1 MPTGNSTFLKN
12 KLMYKYS
19 ILTILIGCLLSASLQ
34 AEPTVNFIG
43 QFGNKAIM
51 RIDGKQR
58 TLKVGE
64 SSKEGIKLL
73 SVTKNNAVIQYQG
86 QKQTLGFSSAGKTS
100 YRKNRK
106 TVVTLWADKRGHFET
121 PGTINGQLV
130 NFLVDTGATSV
141 AINEVVAN
149 KLGIDF
155 RYSGNPIMVSTASG
169 MVTAHRVKL
178 DSVKIGE
185 IEMKN
190 VDGTVLEGGFP
201 TEVLLGMSFLSKV
214 DIERKGNFIK
224 LVKNH

>member
-1 MPTGNSTFLKN
+1 MHKHFL
-12 KLMYKYS
+12 LAL
-19 ILTILIGCLLSASLQ
+19 IIGCLLSTPSL
-34 AEPTVNFIG
+34 ADPTVNFIG

-58 TLKVGE
+58 TLNVGE
-64 SSKEGIKLL
+64 SSKEGIKLI

-86 QKQTLGFSSAGKTS
+86 QKQTLGFSSVGKSS

-106 TVVTLWADKRGHFET
+106 TIVTLWADKRGHFET

-130 NFLVDTGATSV
+130 NFLIDTGATSV
-141 AINEVVAN
+141 AMNEVIAN

-169 MVTAHRVKL
+169 TVMAHRIKL
-178 DSVKIGE
+178 NSVKVGE
-185 IEMKN
+185 IELKN
-190 VDGTVLEGGFP
+190 IEGTVLEGGYP

-214 DIERKGNFIK
+214 DIERKSNFIK
-224 LVKNH
+224 LVKNR